1 MAAQQLPPIAQE
13 SPSHPTLARTMGLFA
28 LVVYGVGDML
38 GAGVYALIGKVAGY
52 MGNAVWLAY
61 LIAMVAAALT
71 ALSYA
76 SLGSRYPRAGGS
88 AYYAHH
94 AFAQPFLS
102 YLIGFAVIASGLTSI
117 AAQSHA
123 FARYCYGLV
132 HVEVAPGTVPPL
144 SFTYAFAIPFLI
156 AMTLVNLWG
165 IKQSTWLN
173 IICTIVEVSG
183 LAIIIAVG
191 VRYWGSVNYLE
202 GPPKHPET
210 GAIIGGALKLPL
222 VMSGAVLG
230 FYAFI
235 GFEDM
240 SNVAEEVKD
249 PQRTFP
255 LGVVTAV
262 AITSLIYMCVGI
274 TAVSV
279 IPHATL
285 ATSGQPLVDV
295 VRTAAPTFPTRVFSV
310 IALFAITNTAL
321 LNYVM
326 GSRLV
331 FALARQGLVWRKLA
345 TIHPYTRTP
354 HLAIFMLMVVLIG
367 LLFAGGIQTLASA
380 TSSLLLFAFIVVNLS
395 LIVVKFRA
403 GEPRGSF
410 DVPVFVPV
418 LGTIVCAALILN
430 AEARAAKIAFLIV
443 VAVTLL
449 YMITRPANITE
460 ESLIEAGEAAESS

>member
-1 MAAQQLPPIAQE
+1 MTAQQLPPIA
-13 SPSHPTLARTMGLFA
+13 SPASSHPTLARTMGLFA
-28 LVVYGVGDML
+28 LVVYGTGDML

-94 AFAQPFLS
+94 AFGQPFLS

-132 HVEVAPGTVPPL
+132 HADAPPGTIPPL
-144 SFTYAFAIPFLI
+144 SFTYAFAIPFLL

-173 IICTIVEVSG
+173 IICTVVEVSG

-191 VRYWGSVNYLE
+191 MRYWGSVNYLE
-202 GPPKHPET
+202 GPAKNLDT
-210 GAIIGGALKLPL
+210 GALGGGALKLPL

-255 LGVVTAV
+255 IGVITAV

-279 IPHATL
+279 IPHETL
-285 ATSGQPLVDV
+285 AKSGQPLVDV
-295 VRTAAPTFPTRVFSV
+295 VRAAAPSFPTRVFSV

-326 GSRLV
+326 GSRLI
-331 FALARQGLVWRKLA
+331 FALARQGLVWRKLSS
-345 TIHPYTRTP
+345 IHPYTRTP
-354 HLAIFMLMVVLIG
+354 HLAIFTLMVVLIG

-380 TSSLLLFAFIVVNLS
+380 TSSLLLFAFIVVNVS
-395 LIVVKFRA
+395 LIVVKYRP

-410 DVPVFVPV
+410 DVPVLVPV
-418 LGTIVCAALILN
+418 LGTIVCAALIIN
-430 AEARAAKIAFLIV
+430 AEAQAAKIAFLIV

-449 YMITRPANITE
+449 FLITRPTNVTE
-460 ESLIEAGEAAESS
+460 ETLVEAGETAESS

>member
-1 MAAQQLPPIAQE
+1 
-13 SPSHPTLARTMGLFA
+13 MGLFA

-52 MGNAVWLAY
+52 MGNAIWLAY
-61 LIAMVAAALT
+61 LIAMVAAVFT

-94 AFAQPFLS
+94 AFGQPFLS
-102 YLIGFAVIASGLTSI
+102 YLIGFAVIVSGLTSI

-123 FARYCYGLV
+123 FAGYLNGMLW
-132 HVEVAPGTVPPL
+132 PGSELKLGTI
-144 SFTYAFAIPFLI
+144 YAIAIPFLLVL
-156 AMTLVNLWG
+156 TLVNFWG
-165 IKQSTWLN
+165 IRQSTWLN
-173 IICTIVEVSG
+173 IICTVVEVTG
-183 LAIIIAVG
+183 LAIVLIVG

-202 GPPKHPET
+202 GPVAHPDT
-210 GAIIGGALKLPL
+210 AAPVNGGLPFGL
-222 VMSGAVLG
+222 VMAGAVLG

-240 SNVAEEVKD
+240 SNVAEEVKN
-249 PQRTFP
+249 PERTFP
-255 LGVVTAV
+255 LGVVIAV
-262 AITSLIYMCVGI
+262 AITSVIYMCIGI

-285 ATSGQPLVDV
+285 AKSGQPLVDV
-295 VRTAAPTFPTRVFSV
+295 VMAAAPGFPRSAFSV

-331 FALARQGLVWRKLA
+331 YALARQGLVWKKLSA
-345 TIHPYTRTP
+345 IHPTRRTP
-354 HLAIFMLMVVLIG
+354 HWAIFALMFVLIG
-367 LLFAGGIQTLASA
+367 LAFTANIRALASA
-380 TSSLLLFAFIVVNLS
+380 TSSLLLYSFIVVNMS
-395 LIVVKFRA
+395 LIVVKFRP
-403 GEPRGSF
+403 GEPKGRF

-418 LGTIVCAALILN
+418 LGVVICAALIVN
-430 AEARAAKIAFLIV
+430 AEFMATRISFLAL
-443 VAVTLL
+443 VAITLL
-449 YMITRPANITE
+449 YMLTRPANITE
-460 ESLIEAGEAAESS
+460 EALVEAGETAESE